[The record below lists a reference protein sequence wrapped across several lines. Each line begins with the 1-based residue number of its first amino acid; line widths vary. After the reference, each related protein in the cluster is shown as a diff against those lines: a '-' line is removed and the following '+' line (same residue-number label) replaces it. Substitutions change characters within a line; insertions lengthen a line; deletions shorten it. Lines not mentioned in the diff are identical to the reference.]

1 VFASQRSPTDLAG
14 RVAQKKTSCR
24 LTVDYSRL
32 VISVKIAK
40 ALDLAGPMQ
49 RRLLAQSRHE
59 AGNFLPG
66 GGASCPAAGLDLP
79 SKYLE

>member
-24 LTVDYSRL
+24 LTVDSSRL

-40 ALDLAGPMQ
+40 ALD
-49 RRLLAQSRHE
+49 
-59 AGNFLPG
+59 
-66 GGASCPAAGLDLP
+66 
-79 SKYLE
+79 